1 MPFPF
6 LTITSKWQYCDLFR
20 EMIYLLCSNLFNEES
35 NKVDHLFKV
44 VIYLLCSDL
53 FTEESNI

>member
-1 MPFPF
+1 MAFPC
-6 LTITSKWQYCDLFR
+6 LTIMNKWQYCDLFR
-20 EMIYLLCSNLFNEES
+20 EMIYLLCGNLFNEES
-35 NKVDHLFKV
+35 NKVDHLFKA